1 MRFRVFALL
10 LFTMAVL
17 GYSQEA
23 DGQSSDEWYQ
33 GKPIREIVFSGL
45 RNIQQSELDA
55 LMNPYKGRVF
65 SNNVFLEIQ
74 GKLYALEYFE
84 RLEPGILRY
93 NAAGSEVIL
102 KFTVVERPVVGRIN
116 FTGNSGLRRA
126 ELNDVITIKTGDV
139 FNQAKVRTD
148 IEAIKNKYIEKG
160 YPNVSVTSSQTQ
172 SGDSSILLVFQIT
185 ENEKISITKIEF
197 QGNTRFPSNT
207 LRGQLSLKAKSLL
220 NDGAFQESKLL
231 ADREAVTKYYHE
243 RGYIEMAVRDVTRTV
258 VGNDKG
264 TNLILTF
271 MIEEGAEFRFGGVT
285 FEGNVIFTTAQLD
298 KLVTSKKGEIVNM
311 TRLEMDLQRVADLYY
326 ENGYIFNSII
336 RNPSRNYQTNT
347 ISYHITI
354 VERDRAYIENIVIIG
369 NNKTKTSVILRE
381 IPMESGDIFSKVKI
395 MEAMRNLY
403 NLQYFSNIIPDTL
416 PGSTENLM
424 DLVFTVEEQ
433 PTTEIQ
439 FGFTFSGSA
448 DPDTFPISG
457 LLKWNDRNIAGSG
470 NELGIE
476 LNSSVIDSTTLS
488 VNYLHRWVMGLP
500 LSLGTDLSAS
510 YSKRYATMDNQP
522 PFFYGNETNFA
533 FPDGFS
539 SYGDYINKNKTPTR
553 DFLMEYEQWYLS
565 LGFSTGYRWTTFMGI
580 FGINGGMRFGII
592 QNSYDAELF
601 RPFDP
606 ALRER
611 NNEWNPKNSMW
622 FSLSLDQRDIY
633 YDPSKGYYLYNRMG
647 FYGILDLEREHY
659 IRNDIKAQYY
669 FTIFNFPVTEKW
681 NFKSVFAFH
690 AGLSTIFWQPGRYD
704 LFLVE
709 DVNKLAVDGMFI
721 GRGWNSAY
729 RNKGY
734 LLLDSWVELRFPLVN
749 GILAFDFFFDSAG
762 IETEQ
767 GFYFGKNSKDESNF
781 TIENMRFSYGGG
793 FRFTLPQFPIRISL
807 VKCFQVENENIIW
820 KPGAIF
826 GSSKPNEAW
835 MGMDIVMSFVL
846 SY

>member
-1 MRFRVFALL
+1 
-10 LFTMAVL
+10 MAVL
-17 GYSQEA
+17 GFAQGT
-23 DGQSSDEWYQ
+23 DRQSSDEWYQ

-45 RNIQQSELDA
+45 KNISQSELDA

-65 SNNVFLEIQ
+65 NNSVFLEIQ

-102 KFTVVERPVVGRIN
+102 KFTVVERPVIGRIN
-116 FTGNSGLRRA
+116 FTGNTGLRRT
-126 ELNDVITIKTGDV
+126 ELNDVITVKTGDV

-148 IEAIKNKYIEKG
+148 VEAIKNKYIEKG
-160 YPNVSVTSSQTQ
+160 YPNVIVTSSQTQ
-172 SGDSSILLVFQIT
+172 SGDSNIVLVFHIT
-185 ENEKISITKIEF
+185 ENEKISISKIEF
-197 QGNTRFPSNT
+197 QGNTRFSSNA

-231 ADREAVTKYYHE
+231 ADREAVTKYYRD
-243 RGYIEMAVRDVTRTV
+243 RGYIEMVVRDVTRTSV
-258 VGNDKG
+258 EEKKG
-264 TNLILTF
+264 TSIILTF

-285 FEGNVIFTTAQLD
+285 FEGNVIFTSAQLD
-298 KLVTSKKGEIVNM
+298 RLVSSKKGDIVNM

-336 RNPSRNYQTNT
+336 RSPSRNYQTNI

-354 VERDRAYIENIVIIG
+354 VERDRAYIENIVILG

-470 NELGIE
+470 NELGVE
-476 LNSSVIDSTTLS
+476 VNSTVVDSSTVS
-488 VNYLHRWVMGLP
+488 INYLHRWVLGLP

-510 YSKRYATMDNQP
+510 YSKRFATMDNDDP
-522 PFFYGNETNFA
+522 YFYGNETYA
-533 FPDGFS
+533 FPDGFNS
-539 SYGDYINKNKTPTR
+539 WNDYNSKSKTPTR
-553 DFLMEYEQWYLS
+553 DYLMEYEQWYIS
-565 LGFSTGYRWTTFMGI
+565 LGFSTGYRWTTFLGI
-580 FGINGGMRFGII
+580 FGINGGMRFGWIN
-592 QNSYDAELF
+592 NSYDEKL

-606 ALRER
+606 TLRES
-611 NNEWNPKNSMW
+611 NKEWNPKNSMW

-633 YDPSKGYYLYNRMG
+633 YDPSKGYYLYDRMG
-647 FYGILDLEREHY
+647 FYGILKEEREHY
-659 IRNDIKAQYY
+659 LRNDVKAQYY
-669 FTIFNFPVTEKW
+669 FTLFNIPVTEKW

-690 AGLSTIFWQPGRYD
+690 VGLSTIFDQPGRD
-704 LFLVE
+704 LVIE

-721 GRGWNSAY
+721 GRGWNSEY
-729 RNKGY
+729 RNKGH
-734 LLLDSWVELRFPLVN
+734 LLLDSWIELRFPLVN
-749 GILAFDFFFDSAG
+749 GILAWDFFFDSAG
-762 IETEQ
+762 IDRPIGT
-767 GFYFGKNSKDESNF
+767 YFDNF
-781 TIENMRFSYGGG
+781 SIENMRFSYGGG

-807 VKCFQVENENIIW
+807 VKCFHIEDASRLDLW
-820 KPGAIF
+820 TFKPGAIF
-826 GSSKPNEAW
+826 GDPKRPE

>member
-1 MRFRVFALL
+1 MKFRVFVFL
-10 LFTMAVL
+10 LFTTAVL
-17 GYSQEA
+17 GFSQNFDDESS
-23 DGQSSDEWYQ
+23 QSSDEWYQ

-45 RNIQQSELDA
+45 KNIAQSELDA
-55 LMNPYKGRVF
+55 LMNPYKGRNF
-65 SNNVFLEIQ
+65 TNNIFLEIQ

-93 NAAGSEVIL
+93 NTAGSEVII

-116 FTGNSGLRRA
+116 FTGNTGLRRN
-126 ELNDVITIKTGDV
+126 ELIDAITTKTGDV

-160 YPNVSVTSSQTQ
+160 YPNVIITSSQTQ
-172 SGDSSILLVFQIT
+172 SGDSTILLVFHIT
-185 ENEKISITKIEF
+185 ENEKISISKIEF
-197 QGNTRFPSNT
+197 QGNFRFSSNA

-231 ADREAVTKYYHE
+231 ADREAVTKYYHD
-243 RGYIEMAVRDVTRTV
+243 RGYIEMSVKDVTKTV
-258 VGNDKG
+258 TETDKG
-264 TNLILTF
+264 TNLTLTF
-271 MIEEGAEFRFGGVT
+271 LIEEGEEFRFGGVT
-285 FEGNVIFTTAQLD
+285 FEGNVIFTSEQLD

-311 TRLEMDLQRVADLYY
+311 TRLEMDLQRVADIYY

-336 RNPSRNYQTNT
+336 RSPSRNYQTNI

-369 NNKTKTSVILRE
+369 NIKTKTSVILRE

-395 MEAMRNLY
+395 MEALRNLY
-403 NLQYFSNIIPDTL
+403 NLQYFSVIIPDTL

-457 LLKWNDRNIAGSG
+457 LLKWNDRNVAGSG

-476 LNSSVIDSTTLS
+476 LNSSVIDSSTLS
-488 VNYLHRWVMGLP
+488 VNYLHRWVLGLP

-510 YSKRYATMDNQP
+510 YTKRYATMDNQP
-522 PFFYGNETNFA
+522 PFFNGNESYA

-539 SYGDYINKNKTPTR
+539 SYSDYFNKSKTPTR
-553 DFLMEYEQWYLS
+553 DYLMQYEQWYIS

-580 FGINGGMRFGII
+580 LGVNGGMRFGII
-592 QNSYDAELF
+592 NNSYNAELY

-606 ALRER
+606 ALREG
-611 NNEWNPKNSMW
+611 NNDWNPKNSLW

-633 YDPSKGYYLYNRMG
+633 YDPSKGYYLYDRIG
-647 FYGILDLEREHY
+647 YYGIFNAEREHY
-659 IRNDIKAQYY
+659 MRNDVKAEYY
-669 FTIFNFPVTEKW
+669 FTLFNIPVTEKW
-681 NFKSVFAFH
+681 NFKSVFGIH
-690 AGLSTIFWQPGRYD
+690 AGLSTIFQQPGRD
-704 LFLVE
+704 GFTVE

-721 GRGWNSAY
+721 GRGWSNEY

-734 LLLDSWVELRFPLVN
+734 LLLDSWLELRFPIVN
-749 GILAFDFFFDSAG
+749 GILAFDLFFDSAG
-762 IETEQ
+762 IESEL
-767 GFYFGKNSKDESNF
+767 GDYFNNF

-807 VKCFQVENENIIW
+807 VKCFQIEDDKVKW

-826 GSSKPNEAW
+826 GSSKENERW